1 MLSVSLC
8 RAGLL
13 VVLVLAVLSP
23 SVSGATIPGELGGVW
38 VAVSQYDHVAG
49 RPHHEGPEL
58 PAVSGP
64 ALHLGPGGLRQH
76 CGHLLRICRETK
88 VRSPPHQPLIL
99 VFCRF
104 GKRFDPL
111 QLQHYRPEVDYDW

>member
-23 SVSGATIPGELGGVW
+23 SVSGATIPGEQDGVW
-38 VAVSQYDHVAG
+38 VGVSQYEHVAG

-64 ALHLGPGGLRQH
+64 ALHLGPGRLRQH
-76 CGHLLRICRETK
+76 CGHLLWICRETK
-88 VRSPPHQPLIL
+88 VRSPPQQPLTG
-99 VFCRF
+99 F
-104 GKRFDPL
+104 L
-111 QLQHYRPEVDYDW
+111 QVREKIRSPAAAALSS